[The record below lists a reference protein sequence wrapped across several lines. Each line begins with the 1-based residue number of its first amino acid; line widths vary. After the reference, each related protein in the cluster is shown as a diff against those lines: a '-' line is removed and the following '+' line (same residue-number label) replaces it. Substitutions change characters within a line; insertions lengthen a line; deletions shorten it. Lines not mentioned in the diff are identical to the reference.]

1 MSSKSELVR
10 LTGELMEEPD
20 VEYALKAC
28 RSLGIISA
36 GREGWGIERFLR
48 GDWEHQE
55 GTSVI
60 HLFPWGIEDEDDRP
74 DKAWLIVDF
83 ESDGSHI
90 VYCNRKDNEHG
101 RITLSTGRVEAD
113 TYPKRWKEVTFHR
126 NSINTHLRV
135 DDQSEVY
142 LVEYDDFNSCI
153 HNVARTSEEGPGAV
167 DNVLTVVRRSLGL
180 ETGMMPNRTDFRPD
194 VLMNIML
201 DRGQPFDVPQMVASA
216 HL

>member
-1 MSSKSELVR
+1 
-10 LTGELMEEPD
+10 MEEPD

-83 ESDGSHI
+83 ESDGSHVI
-90 VYCNRKDNEHG
+90 HCKRDAKNGDH
-101 RITLSTGRVEAD
+101 ITLSSGSIPAGE
-113 TYPKRWKEVTFHR
+113 YPKSWHEAAFYTRGGSSFLRFNPDNEITIAQYHDSNPK
-126 NSINTHLRV
+126 NTISARIG
-135 DDQSEVY
+135 
-142 LVEYDDFNSCI
+142 VEGI
-153 HNVARTSEEGPGAV
+153 QAV
-167 DNVLTVVRRSLGL
+167 DNVLVKIRNSLGL
-180 ETGMMPNRTDFRPD
+180 GTGLMPNRTDVNPN